1 MAKRRMAATL
11 LTVLVS
17 MLAWSQSEVYF
28 TASTIEGVEVSYYS
42 QSSEYPYICWVKGK
56 EPFEG
61 AMPEAAISTST
72 AGSVTIPESVS
83 YNGNTYYVVYI
94 GMNAFSGCDQV
105 TAVTLPESIIQIGE
119 VAFYGC
125 RNMRSIVLPK
135 KVSYNYFYSDDDTFF
150 IGNGAFT
157 NCTSLRDIV
166 LPEGV
171 KELQDNVFTYCT
183 HLQSVTLP
191 GTLKSIG
198 YQAFQG
204 CYNLAT
210 VTVKAA
216 MPPTLDEAAFDD
228 TSNMALYVPQGMKE
242 DYQAAAGWS
251 NFGSIVETAIDYQ
264 EGDTFVA
271 KNSEGVAVTYKVLSV
286 EQKTCQVG
294 DGSSPAIDPNITGDV
309 TIPASANGYSVTQV
323 GDRAFQNCDASFVS
337 LPDGIE
343 VIGEYVFVNC
353 RQMKR
358 IVLPKGLTQIGQ
370 AIVSCY
376 SLEYLYWP
384 KSITGRTLPTVNDC
398 PALSRIEMEDNPY
411 GDCNAVVIGGAIELG
426 CYNTTIPDG
435 ITGIGPWAF
444 YGCTALKDV
453 KLPASLK
460 YIEDQAFYEC
470 SGLTSV
476 VLPANVNRI
485 GRSAFYGCSLTE
497 VTVEAA
503 TPPTIYSNTFSNPA
517 SITLHVPAG
526 SKDAYAAANYW
537 KNFNEIIEPAKCAT
551 PTISFKDGRL
561 HFECQTEGV
570 EYHATVTTPASE
582 ELTGNDIALPLTYT
596 VKVYATKQDYADSD
610 VATANIDVRGLKGDL
625 NEDGTVN
632 SLDIQ
637 EVINI
642 ASEE

>member
-1 MAKRRMAATL
+1 M
-11 LTVLVS
+11 TVLNVLVAI
-17 MLAWSQSEVYF
+17 LAWSQSEGFYF
-28 TASTIEGVEVSYYS
+28 TSNTVEGVEVSYYS
-42 QSSEYPYICWVKGK
+42 QSSEYPYYCNVQGR
-56 EPFEG
+56 PTTEG
-61 AMPEAAISTST
+61 GMPQPAISTT
-72 AGSVTIPESVS
+72 TTGSVTIPETVY
-83 YNGNTYYVVYI
+83 YNGNTYHVEYI
-94 GMNAFSGCDQV
+94 DMNAFNSCSQI
-105 TAVTLPESIIQIGE
+105 TSVTLPESVIMIGE
-119 VAFYGC
+119 SAFYGC
-125 RNMRSIVLPK
+125 RNLKSVTLPK
-135 KVSYNYFYSDDDTFF
+135 KAVHDYTFF
-150 IGNGAFT
+150 IGYAAFE
-157 NCTSLRDIV
+157 NCTSLTEIS
-166 LPEGV
+166 LPESV
-171 KELQDNVFTYCT
+171 KELPGFAFNNCYK
-183 HLQSVTLP
+183 LQSVTLP
-191 GTLKSIG
+191 STLTTIG
-198 YQAFQG
+198 GGAFQG
-204 CYNLAT
+204 CTDLAT
-210 VTVKAA
+210 VNVKAA
-216 MPPTLDEAAFDD
+216 VPPTLDETTFDD
-228 TSNMALYVPQGMKE
+228 TSNMTLYVPQGMKE

-323 GDRAFQNCDASFVS
+323 GDWAFQNCDASFVS

-343 VIGEYVFVNC
+343 VIGEYVFVDC

-411 GDCNAVVIGGAIELG
+411 GDCNAVVSGGTIELG

-435 ITGIGPWAF
+435 IIGIGTCAF
-444 YGCTALKDV
+444 YGCTALKDI
-453 KLPASLK
+453 KLPASLI
-460 YIEDQAFYEC
+460 YIEDQAFYAC

-476 VLPANVNRI
+476 VLPAKVNRI
-485 GRSAFYGCSLTE
+485 ERNAFNGCRLTE

-610 VATANIDVRGLKGDL
+610 VATATIDIRGLKGDL
-625 NEDGTVN
+625 NEDSTVN
-632 SLDIQ
+632 ALDIQ

-642 ASEE
+642 AAGE